1 MHGVNRLEYSN
12 TEKRLK
18 KESLSVNKE
27 THKKEAYAIRDTT
40 ASRAEPQGVLPTMAY
55 TGRLRAKVVPFEGL
69 RYMKG
74 YSDFPG

>member
-27 THKKEAYAIRDTT
+27 TLKKRSVRDTRYDSVESGT
-40 ASRAEPQGVLPTMAY
+40 PGGTPY
-55 TGRLRAKVVPFEGL
+55 HGL
-69 RYMKG
+69 YREAPRESG
-74 YSDFPG
+74 TF